1 MALTDDAGL
10 STSDGDNVM
19 MPASI
24 KKHYK
29 QLHFR
34 IIRGE
39 KLPKTDTFGT
49 IDAYIMT

>member
-1 MALTDDAGL
+1 MADDTGL

-24 KKHYK
+24 KKAYK

-34 IIRGE
+34 IIRAE